1 MAELAELPVVVVAVM
16 VSETAP
22 VLVVPVAQAETAWSS
37 CTPGKITQLKKKR
50 PKGRFFL
57 YATCR

>member
-1 MAELAELPVVVVAVM
+1 MAELVELPAVL
-16 VSETAP
+16 A
-22 VLVVPVAQAETAWSS
+22 VLEKALALAVPVAQAETAWSS